1 MAKKAKMDADIL
13 VGGQAVLEGV
23 MMRTPN
29 TFAVAVRRPDGEIV
43 FKRERVPR
51 WTDRWP
57 VLKLP
62 FVRGTAI
69 LIQSLALGIRALN
82 FSAEAALETPAPA
95 KTDTPATVPVTVG
108 APAPEPAKKKG
119 KKGEKAILAATMV
132 FSLALAIALFVY
144 LPYWLSALVTQ
155 ATHGPAPAATAPA
168 APAPAAGKPA
178 PAAAP
183 DVVHENWLFFN
194 VVDGAIRLAIFLAYL
209 LLISRMKDIHR
220 VFQYHGAEHKVVH
233 LWEAKEELTV
243 ENARKYTT
251 LHPRCGTSFLLFVM
265 VVGIIVFTIFRFEAL
280 VWKILSRVLL
290 LPLIAGISYELIR
303 LSARFP
309 RNFVCKAMMTPGLCL
324 QRITTNPPT
333 DDMLEVSLKSLQHA
347 LALEDEIKAEKAAAS
362 AA

>member
-1 MAKKAKMDADIL
+1 MAKKPKMDADIL

-57 VLKLP
+57 ILKLP

-82 FSAEAALETPAPA
+82 FSAEAAMEIPAPA
-95 KTDTPATVPVTVG
+95 RPDTPATVPVTVG
-108 APAPEPAKKKG
+108 APATEPVKKKG

-155 ATHGPAPAATAPA
+155 ATHGTSPTVTAPA
-168 APAPAAGKPA
+168 APAAAAPKPGPAK
-178 PAAAP
+178 AP

-194 VVDGAIRLAIFLAYL
+194 VVDGVIRLAIFLAYL

-280 VWKILSRVLL
+280 IWKILSRVLL

-309 RNFVCKAMMTPGLCL
+309 KNFVCKAMMTPGLCL
-324 QRITTNPPT
+324 QRITTKPPS

-347 LALEDEIKAEKAAAS
+347 LALEDEIKAEKS
-362 AA
+362 AAPAA